1 MRRGH
6 LPGDGVTFLSV
17 RQDGAA
23 WKLDYEF
30 ADGMVQTLVL

>member
-1 MRRGH
+1 M
-6 LPGDGVTFLSV
+6 TFLSV

-30 ADGMVQTLVL
+30 ADGVVQTLVL